1 VGRRVPILRSV
12 SFFLTRRI
20 PAFDRVLL
28 VESGSRE
35 LYERFLPFLY
45 SECRAQ
51 SRVDL
56 LTCYGGIPAGFDES
70 RGTVYRVTDYTG
82 RPARQQLYSDLCA
95 NTYWAIG
102 MLCSG
107 EPIMTKWKWA
117 VAANV
122 PAKVFVI
129 NENGDWFWADRSNWR
144 IIRHF
149 VLFRAGLSGAEAVP
163 AIARLLVFPFT
174 LLYLVLYA
182 VMVHLRRAGRV
193 RPLHQR

>member
-1 VGRRVPILRSV
+1 MEQASTNTSV
-12 SFFLTRRI
+12 SIGSLFRNKVIQTLLLSTFFLQI
-20 PAFDRVLL
+20 GVW
-28 VESGSRE
+28 
-35 LYERFLPFLY
+35 ERNY
-45 SECRAQ
+45 SI
-51 SRVDL
+51 L
-56 LTCYGGIPAGFDES
+56 GII
-70 RGTVYRVTDYTG
+70 
-82 RPARQQLYSDLCA
+82 CA
-95 NTYWAIG
+95 
-102 MLCSG
+102 G